1 MRFPELDPYR
11 SELPKLSGKLSE
23 VEGFLSEVF
32 SRRTPGVFD
41 HAAHDIRP
49 VQVANRLEVDEGL
62 ALVLLYSCERAGII
76 DHRYDLYCPVTD
88 LVIDHF
94 SSKSK
99 LPPSIRC
106 PFEISTEHSID
117 DYLVELVFHFA
128 GSFIERHVMDKAR

>member
-11 SELPKLSGKLSE
+11 SQLPKLAGKLTQ

-32 SRRTPGVFD
+32 SRSTPGAFD

-49 VQVANRLEVDEGL
+49 VQVANRLKIDEGL

-76 DHRYDLYCPVTD
+76 HHRYDVYCPVTD
-88 LVIDHF
+88 LVIEHF
-94 SSKSK
+94 SSKSN

-117 DYLVELVFHFA
+117 DYFVELVFNFA
-128 GSFIERHVMDKAR
+128 SRFIERHIMDIAR